1 LQPDFWPRWFESMNM
16 TLATSANKNPAQALK
31 VFVEGIG
38 LLGPGLS
45 NWALGRQQLDGSS
58 PYQPGRCA
66 LPLPMSLPPAER
78 RRAGAVVRV
87 SLAVGQEAVAAS
99 GLQASAL
106 PSVFSSS
113 SGDAINCHE
122 ICGALASGDRLISPT
137 RFHNSVHNAAAG
149 YWSISS
155 SAMASSSVLCAHD
168 ASFAAGLLEAMTQ
181 AVVEQT
187 AVLLVAYD
195 TDYPEPMHRVRPV
208 PDSFGVALVL
218 APGRSERSLAQWS
231 LAPTSYL
238 SGVASSDRLD
248 NSALEALRQS
258 IPAARCL
265 PLLRSAALQN
275 SGTVVLDYLSGLQLA
290 VQVAP
295 CH

>member
-1 LQPDFWPRWFESMNM
+1 MTQPSTAP
-16 TLATSANKNPAQALK
+16 TLT

-45 NWALGRQQLDGSS
+45 GWGPGGEQLAGRA
-58 PYQPGRCA
+58 PHEAARCV
-66 LPLPMSLPPAER
+66 LPLPMALPAAER
-78 RRAGAVVRV
+78 RRAGAVVKV
-87 SLAVGQEAVAAS
+87 SLAVAQEAVTAS
-99 GLQASAL
+99 GRAATDL

-122 ICGALASGDRLISPT
+122 ICSALASGDKLISPT
-137 RFHNSVHNAAAG
+137 RFHNSVHNASSG

-155 SAMASSSVLCAHD
+155 GAMATSSVLCAYD

-181 AVVEQT
+181 VVVEQT

-195 TDYPEPMHRVRPV
+195 TDYPEPLRSVRPL
-208 PDSFGVALVL
+208 PDTFGVALVL
-218 APGRSERSLAQWS
+218 APRHSERSLAQWT
-231 LAPTSYL
+231 LTPATCL
-238 SGVASSDRLD
+238 TGASATAMAD
-248 NSALEALRQS
+248 SALEQLRAG

-265 PLLRSAALQN
+265 PLLRSVATRDA
-275 SGTVVLDYLSGLQLA
+275 GEVVLDYLDGLQLA

-295 CH
+295 C

>member
-1 LQPDFWPRWFESMNM
+1 MKM
-16 TLATSANKNPAQALK
+16 TPPAASPSQNLT

-38 LLGPGLS
+38 LLGPGLP
-45 NWALGRQQLDGSS
+45 NWVQGRQQLDGSL
-58 PYQPGRCA
+58 PYQAGRCI
-66 LPLPMSLPPAER
+66 LPLPMALPPAER
-78 RRAGAVVRV
+78 RRAGAVVKV

-99 GLQASAL
+99 GLQVVDL

-122 ICGALASGDRLISPT
+122 ICSALASNDRLISPT
-137 RFHNSVHNAAAG
+137 RFHNSVHNAASG

-155 SAMASSSVLCAHD
+155 GSMASSSVLCAHD

-208 PDSFGVALVL
+208 PDTFGVALVL
-218 APGRSERSLAQWS
+218 APRRSERSLAQWR
-231 LAPTSYL
+231 LEPNVCLTGA
-238 SGVASSDRLD
+238 ASDRLD
-248 NSALEALRQS
+248 ERALEDLRQS
-258 IPAARCL
+258 IPAARSL
-265 PLLRSAALQN
+265 PLLRSVAVQS
-275 SGTVVLDYLSGLQLA
+275 SGTVMLDYLAGLQLA

-295 CH
+295 CR